1 MRQAIIAL
9 CGVQLLGFLFI
20 LYSAFP
26 LTSDAAGNGM
36 TMGFLTIG
44 GVVMAIFVVPALILA
59 FTNRALVFSLI
70 LSLAFPAVAA
80 YGILSGLL

>member
-1 MRQAIIAL
+1 MRQTIFAL
-9 CGVQLLGFLFI
+9 CAVQILGFLFI

-36 TMGFLTIG
+36 TIGFLTIG
-44 GVVMAIFVVPALILA
+44 GAVMAVIIVPALILA

-70 LSLAFPAVAA
+70 LSLALPAAAA